1 MKSHLEKLEFLK
13 GTTGMPEQ
21 YALKCTEFSN
31 NLLGKNLHYKQTTLD
46 YILKLQNNSDYSDGG
61 GVIQDPYFQAII
73 TETFPDKG
81 PVLEELFEFVFLLQ
95 GEGSEISSPLNLNA
109 HS

>member
-46 YILKLQNNSDYSDGG
+46 YILKLQNNSD
-61 GVIQDPYFQAII
+61 QDPYFQAII
-73 TETFPDKG
+73 TETFSDKG